1 MAMKRNFQI
10 FLEIIGRLIYL
21 AGTSIAICFCGG
33 GLSFVQK
40 RVGITYLILWNIW
53 WAVTFLG
60 RQRGSRTKY
69 DPGSNWLV
77 ILSGMISVP
86 FLILIPPLEYA
97 GFSGPVPRDS
107 VLSWIG
113 LAIFALGIALQSAAM
128 WQLRSFYTVRLGV
141 QKDQKLVTA
150 GMYSRIRHP
159 GYFSYLLSIAGIAL
173 SLSSL
178 ATLIFIIPI
187 FLFLT
192 SRIAGEEKMLISEFG
207 DSYREY
213 MQKTRRL
220 IPFLY

>member
-1 MAMKRNFQI
+1 MKKNLQVLFDI
-10 FLEIIGRLIYL
+10 LGRLVFL
-21 AGTSIAICFCGG
+21 AGTSMAIFFSGG
-33 GLSFVQK
+33 GLGFVQK
-40 RVGITYLILWNIW
+40 RVGIIYLILWNIW

-60 RQRGSRTKY
+60 RQRGRQTKY
-69 DPGSNWLV
+69 DPGRNWFV
-77 ILSGMISVP
+77 ILSGIISVP

-97 GFSGPVPRDS
+97 GFTGPIPRDS

-113 LAIFALGIALQSAAM
+113 LTIFALGIALQSAAM

-141 QKDQKLVTA
+141 QKDQKLVTT

-187 FLFLT
+187 ILFLT
-192 SRIAGEEKMLISEFG
+192 SRIASEEKMLISEFG

-213 MQKTRRL
+213 MLKTRRL